1 MPLMLTI
8 ACLKLSV
15 PPRICFWC
23 HSFSLHTA
31 LNMLQRN
38 SVTFRRRLN
47 HVSTPSVNVLCNPIL
62 LPWLA
67 QHLVLVMLT
76 WLMACTPRNRQW
88 TRLSIKATLSCMVSL
103 KILVVSDVL
112 QAVAGAIK
120 DTFRLGEKPS
130 PYQLSHTSN
139 SMSDESTHRPP
150 FPLSRS
156 RPILIKF
163 SCPWDQRI
171 TLVNKRIDD
180 SVLLWGRPYGGC
192 TILYHQNLLSSFKH
206 VPDDSVQSQ

>member
-8 ACLKLSV
+8 ACLKLSI

-23 HSFSLHTA
+23 HSFSLYTA

-47 HVSTPSVNVLCNPIL
+47 HVSTLSVNVFCNPIL

-67 QHLVLVMLT
+67 QCLVLVMLT
-76 WLMACTPRNRQW
+76 WLMARTHRNRQW
-88 TRLSIKATLSCMVSL
+88 TCLSIEATLSCMVSL
-103 KILVVSDVL
+103 KIPVVSDVS

-120 DTFRLGEKPS
+120 DSFTLGEKPS
-130 PYQLSHTSN
+130 PHQLSHTSN

-150 FPLSRS
+150 FPLPRS
-156 RPILIKF
+156 RPILIK
-163 SCPWDQRI
+163 
-171 TLVNKRIDD
+171 
-180 SVLLWGRPYGGC
+180 
-192 TILYHQNLLSSFKH
+192 LSFPPGISKL
-206 VPDDSVQSQ
+206 S